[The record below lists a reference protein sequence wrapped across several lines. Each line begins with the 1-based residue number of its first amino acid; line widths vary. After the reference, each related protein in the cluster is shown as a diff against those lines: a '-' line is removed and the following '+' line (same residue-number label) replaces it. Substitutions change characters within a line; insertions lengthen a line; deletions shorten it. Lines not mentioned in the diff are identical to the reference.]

1 MINYFG
7 FGLSV
12 AFVLILGTDAAAPKT
27 KAQLLEE
34 CLIKLSCAKE
44 RAVLVGDSKYD
55 AEGAQQAGIDFI
67 AVTYG
72 FGFKSEAGAVE
83 YFPAAVCRTAEEIGN
98 IL

>member
-72 FGFKSEAGAVE
+72 FGFKSGSVAAAYSPV
-83 YFPAAVCRTAEEIGN
+83 AVCRTAEEIGN

>member
-1 MINYFG
+1 M
-7 FGLSV
+7 
-12 AFVLILGTDAAAPKT
+12 LGTDASAPKT

-34 CLIKLSCAKE
+34 CLGRLQCAKG
-44 RAVLVGDSKYD
+44 RVVLVGDSKYD

-72 FGFKSEAGAVE
+72 FGFKREADVAPYAPV
-83 YFPAAVCRTAEEIGN
+83 AVCRTVEEIGS

>member
-34 CLIKLSCAKE
+34 CLIKLSCVKE

-55 AEGAQQAGIDFI
+55 AEGALQAGIDFI

-72 FGFKSEAGAVE
+72 FGFKSEAGAAE
-83 YFPAAVCRTAEEIGN
+83 YFPAAVCRTVEEIGS